1 MKTFYIN
8 KDEKGILVKEYKDK
22 IQVSID
28 NNIRLPIDPDIEIS
42 YLNDTD
48 FFIKIGRKIII
59 RIDIQKEMGIIPTTD
74 YINNNLDCKRKHSKI
89 SIDEVISNLKKAQ
102 FASIY
107 PVDTTF
113 ENYDIDFL
121 DNYFHYKTDKE
132 TIKLLDLYNI
142 KYPDNTEII

>member
-28 NNIRLPIDPDIEIS
+28 NNIQLPIDPDIEIS

-59 RIDIQKEMGIIPTTD
+59 RIDIQKYMGIIPTID
-74 YINNNLDCKRKHSKI
+74 YINNNPNCKRKHNKI
-89 SIDEVISNLKKAQ
+89 SIDEVISNLKNAQ
-102 FASIY
+102 FSSLVPI
-107 PVDTTF
+107 DTKF
-113 ENYDIDFL
+113 KDYEIDFGWM
-121 DNYFHYKTDKE
+121 YKTDKE